1 MILVL
6 MFLTVAILNIAPFT
20 KDLTGPVTSEVL
32 LEANAVTFIKKTY
45 KLFAADPFQF
55 DASSF
60 ILTEELL
67 SLSEIERDISQHLY
81 EIERINSQYSNIPPP
96 ALLS

>member
-1 MILVL
+1 MILSF
-6 MFLTVAILNIAPFT
+6 MFLTVAILNVAPFT

-32 LEANAVTFIKKTY
+32 LEANEVTFIKKTY

-55 DASSF
+55 YSSSF
-60 ILTEELL
+60 IFAEEIL
-67 SLSEIERDISQHLY
+67 SLNEIERDISQHLY

-96 ALLS
+96 TLLS